1 MKGSSVMA
9 EKTITVEIDEQ
20 GNSSIDLQGFQGKG
34 CGEVAK
40 VLQGADK
47 LTRSEK
53 KREFHV
59 EAAAQH
65 PAVQRRG

>member
-1 MKGSSVMA
+1 MKGSNVMS
-9 EKTITVEIDEQ
+9 EKTIMIEIDEQ
-20 GNSSIDLQGFQGKG
+20 GNSSLDLQGFQGKG
-34 CGEVAK
+34 CSEVAK
-40 VLQGADK
+40 ALQGADNVTK
-47 LTRSEK
+47 SRK